1 MQEVRTKVNMSGKSP
16 YVLYRL
22 CLCRLEADRCPLKA
36 ENTVRY
42 RAEVPFGDVSVAVEP
57 LWLLAPLECGVHE
70 DEAVSLCL
78 RTRHLVG
85 VLLRKR

>member
-1 MQEVRTKVNMSGKSP
+1 MTQGQYLHAT
-16 YVLYRL
+16 
-22 CLCRLEADRCPLKA
+22 
-36 ENTVRY
+36 
-42 RAEVPFGDVSVAVEP
+42 PFGDVSVAVEP
-57 LWLLAPLECGVHE
+57 SWLLAPLECGVHE